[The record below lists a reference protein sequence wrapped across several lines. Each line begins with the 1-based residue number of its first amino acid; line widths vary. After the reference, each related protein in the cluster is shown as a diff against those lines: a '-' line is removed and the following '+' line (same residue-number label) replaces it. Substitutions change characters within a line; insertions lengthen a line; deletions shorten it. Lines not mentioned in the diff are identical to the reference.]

1 MDSFS
6 FLIADTKRYLIFAVS
21 IAVGILFSVVF
32 SLLSKKRCDPGEIYG
47 KSAVSLCVRFC
58 GQHWLNTGVP
68 IVAFCHSLCRRR
80 YANAYHFEE

>member
-6 FLIADTKRYLIFAVS
+6 FLIADTKRYLIFAGT
-21 IAVGILFSVVF
+21 IAVGILFSIIFF
-32 SLLSKKRCDPGEIYG
+32 SAVEKRRDTGEIYG

-80 YANAYHFEE
+80 YANAYYYEE

>member
-32 SLLSKKRCDPGEIYG
+32 CSCC
-47 KSAVSLCVRFC
+47 CVRFC
-58 GQHWLNTGVP
+58 RQHWLNTGVP

>member
-6 FLIADTKRYLIFAVS
+6 FLIADTKRYLIFAGT
-21 IAVGILFSVVF
+21 IAVGILFSIIF
-32 SLLSKKRCDPGEIYG
+32 LCCRKRRDTGEIYG

-68 IVAFCHSLCRRR
+68 IVAFCHSLCRQLC
-80 YANAYHFEE
+80 